1 LKKGGIIMNFL
12 KRLIIE
18 EEGQGMTE
26 YALVLAVIAI
36 GIVGTVSLFK
46 DEIVGL
52 WENMTDKIE
61 AEATKVTPT
70 P

>member
-1 LKKGGIIMNFL
+1 MNMV

-52 WENMTDKIE
+52 WENMTDQIE
-61 AEATKVTPT
+61 TEAGSITPT